1 MIRTKIIILLLSIIF
16 SLNNCGYAPQYAK
29 DKELNFSM
37 EIANL
42 SGDRDFN
49 NSLKSKLNRYSI
61 KKENQ
66 IRNFKIYINSDYEKN
81 TSLKDS
87 SGAATEYELKMTVNF
102 NISYQDNQ
110 KEITFKE
117 TFNMKKMDDTFEERN
132 YEKTIKNN
140 FADIIKEKLIF
151 YLMRL

>member
-1 MIRTKIIILLLSIIF
+1 MIRTKIIIFLLSIIF
-16 SLNNCGYAPQYAK
+16 SLNNCGYTPQYAK
-29 DKELNFSM
+29 NKELNFSM
-37 EIANL
+37 DIANL

-49 NSLKSKLNRYSI
+49 NSLKSKLNHYSI

-87 SGAATEYELKMTVNF
+87 LGAATEYELKMTVNF
-102 NISYQDNQ
+102 NISYHDNQ

>member
-1 MIRTKIIILLLSIIF
+1 MIRKKIIIFLLSITFI
-16 SLNNCGYAPQYAK
+16 LNNCGYTPQYAK
-29 DKELNFSM
+29 NNELSFSM

-66 IRNFKIYINSDYEKN
+66 IKNFKINVNSSYEKN

-102 NISYQDNQ
+102 NIGYGDNQ

>member
-1 MIRTKIIILLLSIIF
+1 MIRTKIIIFLLSIIF
-16 SLNNCGYAPQYAK
+16 SLNNCGYTPQYAK

-49 NSLKSKLNRYSI
+49 NSLKTKLNRYSI

>member
-1 MIRTKIIILLLSIIF
+1 MIRTKIIIFLLSIIF

-87 SGAATEYELKMTVNF
+87 SGAATEYELKITVNF
-102 NISYQDNQ
+102 NISYHDNQ
-110 KEITFKE
+110 KKITFKE
-117 TFNMKKMDDTFEERN
+117 TFNMKKMGDTFEERN
-132 YEKTIKNN
+132 YEKTIKNS

>member
-66 IRNFKIYINSDYEKN
+66 IRNFKIYINSDYEKD

>member
-1 MIRTKIIILLLSIIF
+1 M
-16 SLNNCGYAPQYAK
+16 
-29 DKELNFSM
+29 
-37 EIANL
+37 
-42 SGDRDFN
+42 
-49 NSLKSKLNRYSI
+49 
-61 KKENQ
+61 
-66 IRNFKIYINSDYEKN
+66 KN

-87 SGAATEYELKMTVNF
+87 SGTATEYELKMTVNF
-102 NISYQDNQ
+102 KISYHDNQ

-117 TFNMKKMDDTFEERN
+117 TFSMKKMDDTFEERN

>member
-1 MIRTKIIILLLSIIF
+1 MIRTKIIIFLLSIIF
-16 SLNNCGYAPQYAK
+16 SLNNCGYTPQYAK

>member
-1 MIRTKIIILLLSIIF
+1 MIRTKIIIFLLSIIF
-16 SLNNCGYAPQYAK
+16 SLNNCGYTPQYAK

-49 NSLKSKLNRYSI
+49 NSLKTKLNRYSI

-102 NISYQDNQ
+102 NISYNDNQ